1 MNHLRRFANHQ
12 STVRALTLAFGVF
25 ASAHAFA
32 EPTALTPEPTDAP
45 PVLHSAPAAAALRPA
60 APPAARADLDFTR
73 DDAERAEFSGWRY
86 AAELVVSGVG
96 GGLASYG
103 TYTAICGDEPCF
115 GGWAAGNGVMLV
127 ATPVLTMGTGAM
139 LGGRGN
145 FGTTMLVGLLGF
157 TATAPFVSM
166 SPTAAMGISLA
177 LMPILCP
184 LGYELSSNNRATEM
198 KTALHVSNL
207 MPGFTP
213 LRLNNRTIGAVATLQ
228 GNF

>member
-1 MNHLRRFANHQ
+1 MNHLRRFACHQ
-12 STVRALTLAFGVF
+12 TAVCALTLAFGVF
-25 ASAHAFA
+25 ASAHALA
-32 EPTALTPEPTDAP
+32 DPMALTPEPTN
-45 PVLHSAPAAAALRPA
+45 APAPTLAVAPKPA
-60 APPAARADLDFTR
+60 APPADLDFTR
-73 DDAERAEFSGWRY
+73 EDAESAEFSGWRY

-115 GGWAAGNGVMLV
+115 GGWAASSGVMLV

-166 SPTAAMGISLA
+166 SPTAAMGLSLA

-184 LGYELSSNNRATEM
+184 LGYELSSNNRSKEM
-198 KTALHVSNL
+198 KAELHVSNL
-207 MPGFTP
+207 MPGFQP
-213 LRLNNRTIGAVATLQ
+213 LRLNNQMVGGVATLA
-228 GNF
+228 GTF

>member
-1 MNHLRRFANHQ
+1 MNHLRRFAHHQ
-12 STVRALTLAFGVF
+12 TAVRALAFAFGVF
-25 ASAHAFA
+25 ASARAFA
-32 EPTALTPEPTDAP
+32 DPVALTPETTGSTPT
-45 PVLHSAPAAAALRPA
+45 VAPATTPA
-60 APPAARADLDFTR
+60 APHPDLDFTR
-73 DDAERAEFSGWRY
+73 EDAERAEFSGWRY

-166 SPTAAMGISLA
+166 NPTAAMGISLA

-207 MPGFTP
+207 MPGLAP
-213 LRLNNRTIGAVATLQ
+213 LKLNNQLIGGVATLS